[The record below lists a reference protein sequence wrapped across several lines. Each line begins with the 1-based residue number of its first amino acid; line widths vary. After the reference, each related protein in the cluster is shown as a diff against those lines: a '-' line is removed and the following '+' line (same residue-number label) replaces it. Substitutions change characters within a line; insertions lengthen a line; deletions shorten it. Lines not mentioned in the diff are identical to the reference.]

1 MNSRRFAT
9 LAAVFAVLTTFA
21 LAAAAQGPPPASPE
35 AREKMQA
42 LARMI
47 GEWEGEAWS
56 EMRPGA
62 RELATQREI
71 VEWTAGGE
79 ALLVR
84 GSGSIDGRVV
94 HEAVGLIFWDVRA
107 QSYAMWAYRA
117 GSGATTQ
124 QLRLEGDALIWGFST
139 PGGEIRFTQ
148 RIDGEGR
155 WIETGERSGDQ
166 GATWQPFLGMTLAR
180 K

>member
-1 MNSRRFAT
+1 MSSRRPGT
-9 LAAVFAVLTTFA
+9 LAAAVSALAAFA
-21 LAAAAQGPPPASPE
+21 LAAAAQAPPPSSPE

-42 LARMI
+42 LARMV

-62 RELATQREI
+62 REVATQREI
-71 VEWTAGGE
+71 VEWAAGGE

-84 GSGSIDGRVV
+84 GSGSVEGRVV
-94 HEAVGLIFWDVRA
+94 HEAVGLIFWDARA
-107 QSYAMWAYRA
+107 QGYAMWAYRA

-124 QLRLEGDALIWGFST
+124 QLRLEGDTLIWGFTT

-155 WIETGERSGDQ
+155 WIETGERSADQ
-166 GATWQPFLGMTLAR
+166 GATWQPFLGMTLSR